1 MLSEDFASDDLPLEE
16 DFALELDFSLLEDDF
31 TLDEDFAELL
41 DCLTLLDEAVME
53 LLLMAD
59 DEEIT
64 ELEDLSF
71 WMLDEDFA
79 ELLAT
84 LLLDEGI
91 ELLLCCGATTLIV
104 PVTVVLFDS

>member
-16 DFALELDFSLLEDDF
+16 DLALELDFSLLEDDF

-53 LLLMAD
+53 LLLMAE

-71 WMLDEDFA
+71 WMLDEDAA

-84 LLLDEGI
+84 LLLDEDM
-91 ELLLCCGATTLIV
+91 ELLLCCGATTLKV
-104 PVTVVLFDS
+104 PVTVVVFDS

>member
-16 DFALELDFSLLEDDF
+16 DFTLELDFSL
-31 TLDEDFAELL
+31 LDEDFAELL
-41 DCLTLLDEAVME
+41 DCLTLLDEAVIE
-53 LLLMAD
+53 LLLMAE

-64 ELEDLSF
+64 ELEDWLF
-71 WMLDEDFA
+71 CMLDEDAA

-84 LLLDEGI
+84 LLLDEDM

-104 PVTVVLFDS
+104 PVTVVVFDS